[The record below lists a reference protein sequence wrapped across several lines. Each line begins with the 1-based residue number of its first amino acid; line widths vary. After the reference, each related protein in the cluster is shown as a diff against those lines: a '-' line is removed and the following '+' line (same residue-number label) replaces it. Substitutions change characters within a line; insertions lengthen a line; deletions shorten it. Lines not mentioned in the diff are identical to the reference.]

1 MLESAPTGLLTG
13 ATLMLA
19 LAALAF
25 ATRARRHGKDQARRL
40 DELLQAETARRQAAE
55 HALDE
60 AHARFAGLFELLPE
74 LLVLSTRDEGRLIDM
89 NHNWTPL
96 LGYRRDESLGRSGD
110 DFGLWGGP
118 DDAREIRAELRVGGT
133 VSKRPVTLRRR
144 DGSAVETLLSARPL
158 QIGAR
163 SYVITAY
170 RDITAELAAIRRL
183 TESEAR
189 FAAIFNSAPCALSL
203 TRMSDRGHVDAN
215 PAWEQLFGLDRHA
228 VRDQSAIQLGLWVDL
243 DEQRAVYARIASNE
257 HVTQRE
263 VRLNL
268 PGRQGIATCL
278 ISGRLLNVDGEECAL
293 WSVVDITELRRIQAD
308 IEDLNRTLEQRVAA
322 RTTELSSALDTL
334 RQTQEE
340 LIRSD
345 KMAALGSLVA
355 GVAHELNTP
364 IGNSVTI
371 ATTLAA
377 NAVEIGAQH
386 AAGRLRRRDFDE
398 HLEVTREATGLLVR
412 SLSRAEELVRSFKQ
426 VAMDQTSEQRR
437 RFELGGF
444 LHEMAIT
451 LSPMVRNS
459 PYVLEIAPLEAL
471 EMDSYP
477 GALGQIFTNLLSN
490 ALLHAFDGRRHGN
503 IRVTPRHTG
512 PGWVEIRFDD
522 DGNGI
527 PAANLPRIFD
537 PFFTTRLGKGG
548 SGLGLHIVY
557 NLATRILGGRVE
569 VDSAP
574 GRGSSFVLTLPCT
587 APAGATENALR
598 PEADTPRTLNFED
611 VGPII

>member
-1 MLESAPTGLLTG
+1 MLESVPTGLLTG

>member
-1 MLESAPTGLLTG
+1 MLESVPTGLLTG

-228 VRDQSAIQLGLWVDL
+228 VRDQSAIQLGLWVDV

>member
-19 LAALAF
+19 LTALAF

>member
-1 MLESAPTGLLTG
+1 MLESVPTGLLTG

-118 DDAREIRAELRVGGT
+118 DDAREIRAELRAGGT

>member
-1 MLESAPTGLLTG
+1 MLESVPTGLLTG

-19 LAALAF
+19 LTALAF

-170 RDITAELAAIRRL
+170 RDITAELTAIRRL

>member
-1 MLESAPTGLLTG
+1 MLESVPTGLLTG

-19 LAALAF
+19 LTALAF

-170 RDITAELAAIRRL
+170 RDITAELAAIHKL

-477 GALGQIFTNLLSN
+477 GALAQIFTNLLSN

>member
-1 MLESAPTGLLTG
+1 MLESVLPGLFTG
-13 ATLMLA
+13 ATLTLA
-19 LAALAF
+19 LLAIALGE
-25 ATRARRHGKDQARRL
+25 RARRHGKAETRRL

-74 LLVLSTRDEGRLIDM
+74 LLVLSTREEGRLIDM

-110 DFGLWGGP
+110 EFGLWGSA
-118 DDAREIRAELRVGGT
+118 DDAREIRAELRAGGT
-133 VSKRPVTLRRR
+133 VSKRPVTLHRR
-144 DGSAVETLLSARPL
+144 DGVAIEALLSARPL

-170 RDITAELAAIRRL
+170 RDVTAELKASRKL

-203 TRMSDRGHVDAN
+203 TRMSDRSHLDAN
-215 PAWEQLFGLDRHA
+215 PAWEQLFGLERHKVRNRSA
-228 VRDQSAIQLGLWVDL
+228 VELGLWVDL
-243 DEQRAVYARIASNE
+243 DEQRAVYARIVGNE
-257 HVTQRE
+257 NIIQRE
-263 VRLNL
+263 VRLHL

-278 ISGRLLNVDGEECAL
+278 ISGRLLDVDGEECAL
-293 WSVVDITELRRIQAD
+293 WSVVDITELRRIQRD
-308 IEDLNRTLEQRVAA
+308 IEDLNRTLEQRVAK
-322 RTTELSSALDTL
+322 RTAELSSALDTL

-340 LIRSD
+340 LIRND

-355 GVAHELNTP
+355 GIAHELNTP
-364 IGNSVTI
+364 IGNSVTLS
-371 ATTLAA
+371 TTLAA
-377 NAVEIGAQH
+377 NARALGEQH
-386 AAGRLRRRDFDE
+386 AAGRLRRSDFDS
-398 HLEVTREATGLLVR
+398 HLEVTREATGLLMR

-426 VAMDQTSEQRR
+426 VAVDQTSEQRR

-444 LHEMAIT
+444 LHEMAIS
-451 LSPMVRNS
+451 LSPMFKNS
-459 PYVLEIAPLEAL
+459 PYVLEIAPIEAV

-490 ALLHAFDGRRHGN
+490 ALLHAFDGRRHGR
-503 IRVTPRHTG
+503 IRVVPRQIAPNG
-512 PGWVEIRFDD
+512 VEIRFDD

-527 PAANLPRIFD
+527 PPANLQRIFD

-557 NLATRILGGRVE
+557 NLATRLLGGRVD
-569 VDSAP
+569 VDSSP
-574 GRGSSFVLTLPCT
+574 GKGSSFVLTLPCT
-587 APAGATENALR
+587 APAGAMGNPLKTEATG
-598 PEADTPRTLNFED
+598 PDPLNFEE

>member
-1 MLESAPTGLLTG
+1 MLDPVSPGLLVS
-13 ATLMLA
+13 ALLIA
-19 LAALAF
+19 LAALAP
-25 ATRARRHGKDQARRL
+25 AAWARRHGRDEARRL

-74 LLVLSTRDEGRLIDM
+74 LLVLSTGEEGRLIDM
-89 NHNWTPL
+89 NHNWTSL

-110 DFGLWGGP
+110 DFGLWGSP
-118 DDAREIRAELRVGGT
+118 DEARGLRAELRAGGT
-133 VSKRPVTLRRR
+133 VSKRPVTLRRSN
-144 DGSAVETLLSARPL
+144 GVAVEALLSARQL

-163 SYVITAY
+163 SYMITAY
-170 RDITAELAAIRRL
+170 RDITAELAATRRL

-215 PAWEQLFGLDRHA
+215 PAWEQLFGLERGA
-228 VRDQSAIQLGLWVDL
+228 VRNRSAIELGLWVDL
-243 DEQRAVYARIASNE
+243 DEQRAVYARLAGKE
-257 HVTQRE
+257 HIVQRE
-263 VRLNL
+263 VQLHR

-293 WSVVDITELRRIQAD
+293 WSVVDITELRRIQRD
-308 IEDLNRTLEQRVAA
+308 IEELNRTLEQRVAE
-322 RTTELSSALDTL
+322 RTAELSSALDAL
-334 RQTQEE
+334 RHTQEE
-340 LIRSD
+340 LIRND

-355 GVAHELNTP
+355 GIAHELNTP

-377 NAVEIGAQH
+377 HARELGEQH
-386 AAGRLRRRDFDE
+386 AAGRLRRSDFDS
-398 HLEVTREATGLLVR
+398 HLEATREATGLLMR

-426 VAMDQTSEQRR
+426 VAVDQTSEQRR

-451 LSPMVRNS
+451 LSPMFKNS
-459 PYVLEIAPLEAL
+459 PYLLEIAPLDPVD
-471 EMDSYP
+471 MDSYP

-490 ALLHAFDGRRHGN
+490 ALLHAFDGRPRGR
-503 IRVTPRHTG
+503 IRVIPRQLE
-512 PGWVEIRFDD
+512 PGWVEICFDD

-527 PAANLPRIFD
+527 PAANLRRIFD

-557 NLATRILGGRVE
+557 NLATRLLGGRIDVN
-569 VDSAP
+569 SAP
-574 GRGSSFVLTLPCT
+574 GQGSRFVLSLPCT
-587 APAGATENALR
+587 APTSPPDDSRQLR
-598 PEADTPRTLNFED
+598 AARQDALNFED

>member
-1 MLESAPTGLLTG
+1 MLESIPPGLLTG
-13 ATLMLA
+13 AALMLM
-19 LAALAF
+19 LAALAL
-25 ATRARRHGKDQARRL
+25 AGRAHRHGKDEARRL

-110 DFGLWGGP
+110 EFGLWGSL
-118 DDAREIRAELRVGGT
+118 DDARGIRAELRAGGT

-144 DGSAVETLLSARPL
+144 DGVAVEALLSARPL

-170 RDITAELAAIRRL
+170 QDVTAELAASRKL

-203 TRMSDRGHVDAN
+203 TRMNDHRHVDAN

-228 VRDQSAIQLGLWVDL
+228 VRNRSAVELGLWVDL
-243 DEQRAVYARIASNE
+243 DEQRAFHASIAGNE
-257 HVTQRE
+257 HIIQRE
-263 VRLNL
+263 VRLHL
-268 PGRQGIATCL
+268 PGHRGIATCL
-278 ISGRLLNVDGEECAL
+278 ISGRLLAVDGEQCAL
-293 WSVVDITELRRIQAD
+293 WSVVDITELRRIQRD
-308 IEDLNRTLEQRVAA
+308 IEELNRTLEQRVAD
-322 RTTELSSALDTL
+322 RTAELSSALDAL

-340 LIRSD
+340 LIRND

-355 GVAHELNTP
+355 GIAHELNTP
-364 IGNSVTI
+364 IGNSVTL

-377 NAVEIGAQH
+377 NARQLGEQH
-386 AAGRLRRRDFDE
+386 ATGRLRRSSFDS
-398 HLEVTREATGLLVR
+398 HLEATLEATSLLVR

-426 VAMDQTSEQRR
+426 VAVDQTSEQRR
-437 RFELGGF
+437 RFELGDF

-451 LSPMVRNS
+451 LSPMFKNS
-459 PYVLEIAPLEAL
+459 PYVLEIAPIEAL

-490 ALLHAFDGRRHGN
+490 ALLHAFDGRHHGL
-503 IRVTPRHTG
+503 IRVVPRQLE

-527 PAANLPRIFD
+527 PATNLRRIFD

-557 NLATRILGGRVE
+557 NLATRLLGGRVD
-569 VDSAP
+569 VDSSP

-587 APAGATENALR
+587 APAGTTEPPLQ
-598 PEADTPRTLNFED
+598 PEAARPGPLNFED

>member
-1 MLESAPTGLLTG
+1 
-13 ATLMLA
+13 
-19 LAALAF
+19 
-25 ATRARRHGKDQARRL
+25 
-40 DELLQAETARRQAAE
+40 
-55 HALDE
+55 
-60 AHARFAGLFELLPE
+60 
-74 LLVLSTRDEGRLIDM
+74 
-89 NHNWTPL
+89 
-96 LGYRRDESLGRSGD
+96 
-110 DFGLWGGP
+110 
-118 DDAREIRAELRVGGT
+118 
-133 VSKRPVTLRRR
+133 
-144 DGSAVETLLSARPL
+144 
-158 QIGAR
+158 
-163 SYVITAY
+163 VITAY

-451 LSPMVRNS
+451 LSPMVKNS

-490 ALLHAFDGRRHGN
+490 ALLHAFDGRRHGH
-503 IRVTPRHTG
+503 IRVTPGTPRRAGSRSASTTTATAFRRPTCHASSTPSSR
-512 PGWVEIRFDD
+512 PGSAR
-522 DGNGI
+522 
-527 PAANLPRIFD
+527 AAAASACTSCITSPRD
-537 PFFTTRLGKGG
+537 CSAGG
-548 SGLGLHIVY
+548 WRS
-557 NLATRILGGRVE
+557 
-569 VDSAP
+569 
-574 GRGSSFVLTLPCT
+574 T
-587 APAGATENALR
+587 APRAGAAASCSPCPAR
-598 PEADTPRTLNFED
+598 PPQAHRKPRSSPRRQAAAAQFRGRRADNLKHAQPAQRPMPVNPE
-611 VGPII
+611 PPWP